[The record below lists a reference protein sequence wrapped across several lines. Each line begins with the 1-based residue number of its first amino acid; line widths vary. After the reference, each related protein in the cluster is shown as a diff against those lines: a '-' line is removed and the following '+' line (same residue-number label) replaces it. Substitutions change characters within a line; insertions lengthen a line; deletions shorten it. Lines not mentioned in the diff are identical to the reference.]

1 MDYNYNKK
9 FLIKK
14 FENQNKNLYNIVY
27 RLLFLQIKKLN
38 QSQVMKYLKKIYIN
52 LYFQQKK
59 INIYNNKQ
67 INKRPNDNLNIF
79 H

>member
-14 FENQNKNLYNIVY
+14 FENQNKNLYNRVY

-67 INKRPNDNLNIF
+67 INKRPND
-79 H
+79 